1 LENIF
6 RPSDTEHCDPDG
18 LGALTTLCSGH
29 RFTLGGPRAVGPA
42 QRPTPRRAYTT
53 PRRAANE
60 DTMDIW
66 DSQTAD
72 AIISACRVR
81 GHRTLD
87 EHTSKQFLA
96 CFGIPVCREV
106 IAAGPEQAARAA
118 TGLGFPVVAK
128 ACGPSLAHKTEAS
141 AVALDLRSAEE
152 VWEVGSRLRTIAGA
166 ESLLVQE
173 LVPGNR
179 ELLCGS
185 TRKPGFGPCVVFG
198 IGGVLTEAIDDVSL
212 RLAPL
217 TADDA
222 AEMVNQIRLGAL
234 LGPFRGALAVDRAAL
249 GRILVTLGEIA
260 CRFPGIAQID
270 INPLKVR
277 PDGSLVAVDALVV
290 LQEEGAEPAP
300 VAEPPRLAADL
311 RPFFE
316 PASVAII
323 GASITRG
330 KPGHELIRNILA
342 NGYEGRLYLVN
353 PQAKEILG
361 LPVYPSVHDLPE
373 TPDLAVIIVPA
384 SACPQA
390 LADCVARGTRHAV
403 VSAGG
408 FAEFDSG
415 GADIQRE
422 LERIIAESEVRV
434 LGPNTAGHTSTPHRF
449 TSGFFPLGHIRPGT
463 VSYITQT
470 GNFCTHTMK
479 RILTTESFGVARVMG
494 LGNAIDIDEC
504 DALEYMATDPA
515 TTAVVMYLESIQRPR
530 RFLKLAQEV
539 RGLKPLVLLKSGSS
553 EAGSQAAIA
562 HTAAL
567 AAEDRVVD
575 ALVRQAGIVRLTEY
589 TQLVTAGKAL
599 SMAPLP
605 RGNNVGFLAPS
616 GAMLVT
622 LTDLCGRLG
631 LTVPPPEPRTIRR
644 LEEISPPLIRMRNP
658 VDIWAAASVRG
669 VEFAYREGMKAL
681 LEDPNI
687 DAVVPIL
694 LLTGDTGVP
703 SYQFVVDL
711 AQAFP
716 NKPVMVSFSGEKRYV
731 DECREFLEPRGVATF
746 LEIEEPFEAL
756 SILARCAQVAGSH
769 RQHSGGRG
777 CFC

>member
-1 LENIF
+1 MET
-6 RPSDTEHCDPDG
+6 R
-18 LGALTTLCSGH
+18 
-29 RFTLGGPRAVGPA
+29 
-42 QRPTPRRAYTT
+42 
-53 PRRAANE
+53 
-60 DTMDIW
+60 

-72 AIISACRVR
+72 AIIAAARAR
-81 GHRTLD
+81 GLRTLD

-96 CFGIPVCREV
+96 CFGIPVCRETIV
-106 IAAGPEQAARAA
+106 AGPEEAARAA
-118 TGLGFPVVAK
+118 AALGFPVVAK
-128 ACGPSLAHKTEAS
+128 ACGASLAHKTEVS
-141 AVALDLRSAEE
+141 AVALDLRSADE
-152 VWEVGSRLRTIAGA
+152 VSEAGRRLSAIAGA

-185 TRKPGFGPCVVFG
+185 TRKPGFGPCIVFG
-198 IGGVLTEAIDDVSL
+198 IGGVMTEAIDDISL

-217 TADDA
+217 TPDDA
-222 AEMVNQIRLGAL
+222 AEMVDQIRLGAV
-234 LGPFRGALAVDRAAL
+234 LGPFRGAPAVDRTAL
-249 GRILVTLGEIA
+249 CRILVTLGDIA
-260 CRFPGIAQID
+260 HRYPGIGQID
-270 INPLKVR
+270 VNPLKVR

-290 LQEEGAEPAP
+290 LQEEGAEPAA
-300 VAEPPRLAADL
+300 VAERPRLVADDL

-323 GASITRG
+323 GASSTRG
-330 KPGHELIRNILA
+330 KPGHEVIRNILA
-342 NGYEGRLYLVN
+342 NGYAGRLYLVN
-353 PQAKEILG
+353 PQAREILG
-361 LPVYPSVHDLPE
+361 LPVYPSARDLPE
-373 TPDLAVIIVPA
+373 TPDLAVVIVPA
-384 SACPQA
+384 AACPQA
-390 LADCVARGTRHAV
+390 LADCAARGTRHAV

-415 GADIQRE
+415 GAEIQRE
-422 LERIIAESEVRV
+422 LERIIAESGMRV
-434 LGPNTAGHTSTPHRF
+434 LGPNTAGHTSTPHHF

-479 RILTTESFGVARVMG
+479 RILTTEHFGVARVMG

-504 DALEYMATDPA
+504 DALEYMAADPA
-515 TTAVVMYLESIQRPR
+515 TTGIVMYLESIQRPR
-530 RFLKLAQEV
+530 RFLAVAREL
-539 RGLKPLVLLKSGSS
+539 RGRKPLVLLKSGSS
-553 EAGSQAAIA
+553 EAGSAAAVA

-575 ALVRQAGIVRLTEY
+575 ALLRQAGIVRLAEY
-589 TQLVTAGKAL
+589 TQLITAGKAL

-605 RGNNVGFLAPS
+605 RGNRVGFLAPS

-631 LTVPPPEPRTIRR
+631 LAVPAPEARTIRR

-694 LLTGDTGVP
+694 LLTDDTGVP
-703 SYQFVVDL
+703 SYQFIVDL
-711 AQAFP
+711 AAAFP
-716 NKPVMVSFSGEKRYV
+716 EKPVMVSFTGDKRCV
-731 DECREFLEPRGVATF
+731 DECREFLEPRGVPTF

-756 SILARCAQVAGSH
+756 SILARCARVARSR
-769 RQHSGGRG
+769 RQP
-777 CFC
+777 